1 MKTQNT
7 TPRVFM
13 RDFAD
18 DDPRSVQ
25 ASIEGRD
32 DGRAGRYERYF
43 KRHLD
48 PTQTYSVNEIYQ
60 AGMRAANLPEATV
73 PRSMSLL
80 GRALTSVAGLAL
92 GALVVKNL

>member
-32 DGRAGRYERYF
+32 DGRAGLYERYF
-43 KRHLD
+43 QRHLD
-48 PTQTYSVNEIYQ
+48 PAHTYSVNEIYQ
-60 AGMRAANLPEATV
+60 AGVRAANLPETTR

-80 GRALTSVAGLAL
+80 ARALTSVAGLAL